1 VSKGIYAYSRNP
13 IYLGYLIANIGFFMM
28 MPNAINLSIFALSY
42 VVLEVKIR
50 LEKKYLLNKIGI
62 NYQSYLDKVRRW
74 VNI

>member
-1 VSKGIYAYSRNP
+1 
-13 IYLGYLIANIGFFMM
+13 MM